1 MGKIVLLGDRAAQ
14 IVLRYQ
20 AQTER
25 SFAEPQSIRLLQLH
39 DLLDVLDAELAV
51 FRENTADAAVIT
63 SENTPRSFDRQD
75 ILLGSHRH
83 QPGFGKARAV
93 PLGPPSSRSLAGCQV
108 LSTTSSGTS
117 KFRSLRE
124 RTRRSDTSISSTI
137 PMPSIVPTTT
147 DSAMLRAILGWEGL
161 PGTAA
166 GLSTVMLVWLAR
178 LSTWL
183 TTWRCMAV
191 S

>member
-1 MGKIVLLGDRAAQ
+1 MGKIVLLGDRATQ
-14 IVLRYQ
+14 IVLCYQ
-20 AQTER
+20 AQAER
-25 SFAEPQSIRLLQLH
+25 RFAEPQSVRLLQLH
-39 DLLDVLDAELAV
+39 DPLDVLDAQLALLGK
-51 FRENTADAAVIT
+51 NAADAAVVT
-63 SENTPRSFDRQD
+63 SEDTPRSFDRQD

-93 PLGPPSSRSLAGCQV
+93 PLGPPSRRSLAGCQV
-108 LSTTSSGTS
+108 LSTASSGTS
-117 KFRSLRE
+117 KFKSLRE
-124 RTRRSDTSISSTI
+124 RTRRSDISISITI
-137 PMPSIVPTTT
+137 PIPSIVPTTS
-147 DSAMLRAILGWEGL
+147 DRAMLRAILGWEGL